1 MRSVAVFWCNAEPK
15 TAGTAKNA
23 SALRLRMRS
32 VAVFSRNAEGVKR
45 RNSSYLCGAGYIAR
59 YLQFN
64 LQDMVRRF
72 SLLLFIGIGLLLPF
86 RAICQEG
93 PAVPIIEQYAPT
105 PKAMAL
111 QWHLSFLKHIHLP
124 RVPKKECL
132 LNYKILIQR
141 QLDMKKDIL

>member
-64 LQDMVRRF
+64 LQD
-72 SLLLFIGIGLLLPF
+72 
-86 RAICQEG
+86 
-93 PAVPIIEQYAPT
+93 IIDAHET
-105 PKAMAL
+105 
-111 QWHLSFLKHIHLP
+111 
-124 RVPKKECL
+124 
-132 LNYKILIQR
+132 LIIY
-141 QLDMKKDIL
+141 LTSIINTHCFMF